1 MLVATL
7 PAGQAPPGDFSIAQ
21 WRWAI
26 LLIGLAAILLAIGVN
41 AVKLF
46 LYRRQTADR
55 TPLYLGIFVLLYAVR
70 VFLRQSPFLSVFD
83 IPPVLA
89 NHIVS
94 SITFTISLPL
104 LFLFLEIV
112 PTRLRLALKWA
123 LTIQLI
129 FALFAI
135 LSDIT
140 GVAVRA
146 AFVANSLLVL
156 ASWALLIVI
165 LFVLRPPGRLPREL
179 RVVAAGFTVLGVFV
193 VHTNLSSLRILPGP
207 DLEPIGVLFFVG
219 TLGYLVAQ
227 RIFSREEN
235 LSAIQKEL
243 QIAQQIQTSILP
255 RGVPRIPGLDLAAR
269 YLPMSAVAGDFYD
282 FLTLQGDQLGVL
294 VADVTGH
301 GVPAALI
308 ASMLKVAFA
317 GQNAHAQHPE
327 RVLAGLNQALCG
339 KFEEH
344 FVTAAYVYV
353 NLESKIIRYAGAG
366 HPPILYSSHASGA
379 ACSIEQ
385 NGFFLGM
392 FPGAEYSTIELPLQ
406 AGDRYLLYT
415 DGLTECSNAAREE
428 LGVARCKQF
437 LEAHLHLAPEEL
449 ADALLN
455 EVKRWSARSVGRAQE
470 DDITLIV
477 LECRSPS

>member
-1 MLVATL
+1 MLFATL
-7 PAGQAPPGDFSIAQ
+7 LASQAELGDFSIAQ

-26 LLIGLAAILLAIGVN
+26 LFMGVAAILLAIGVN

-46 LYRRQTADR
+46 FYRKQTADR
-55 TPLYLGIFVLLYAVR
+55 TPLYLGIFVLLYGVR
-70 VFLRQSPFLSVFD
+70 VFLRQAPLLSVFD
-83 IPPVLA
+83 IPPGVA

-94 SITFTISLPL
+94 TITFTISLPL
-104 LFLFLEIV
+104 LLLFLEIV

-123 LTIQLI
+123 LAIQLI

-135 LSDIT
+135 LSDIA
-140 GVAVRA
+140 GVARRA
-146 AFVANSLLVL
+146 AFVANNLLVL
-156 ASWALLIVI
+156 ASWALLVVI

-193 VHTNLSSLRILPGP
+193 VHANLSSLHVLPGP
-207 DLEPIGVLFFVG
+207 DVEPLGVLFFVG

-235 LSAIQKEL
+235 LAAIQKEL

-255 RGVPRIPGLDLAAR
+255 HEVPRIPGLDLAAC

-282 FLTLQGDQLGVL
+282 FLTLEGNQLGVL

-317 GQNAHAQHPE
+317 AQKAHAQHPE
-327 RVLAGLNQALCG
+327 RVLAGLNQAVCG

-344 FVTAAYVYV
+344 FVTAVYVYFD
-353 NLESKIIRYAGAG
+353 LESKIIRYAGAG
-366 HPPILYSSHASGA
+366 HPPVLYSSRASGA
-379 ACSIEQ
+379 ARSIEQ

-392 FPGAEYSTIELPLQ
+392 FPDAAYSTMELPLQ

-415 DGLTECSNAAREE
+415 DGLTECSNAAGEE
-428 LGVARCKQF
+428 FGIARCKQF
-437 LEAHLHLAPEEL
+437 LEAHLHLAPKEL

-455 EVKRWSARSVGRAQE
+455 EVKRWSARSSGCAQE
-470 DDITLIV
+470 DDITLVV
-477 LECRSPS
+477 LECRLPS